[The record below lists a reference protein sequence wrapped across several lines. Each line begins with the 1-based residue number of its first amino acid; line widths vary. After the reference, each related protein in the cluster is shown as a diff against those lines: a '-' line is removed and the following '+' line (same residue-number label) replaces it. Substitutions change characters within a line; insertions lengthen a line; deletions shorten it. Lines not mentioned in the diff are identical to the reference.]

1 MLGKP
6 SSGLAD
12 VAAAATALSD
22 TDGQAG
28 RLPATGYAR

>member
-12 VAAAATALSD
+12 VVAAATALSD
-22 TDGQAG
+22 TDGQER
-28 RLPATGYAR
+28 RLLATGCAR